1 VSGGT
6 VSFAFVAGTVATVN
20 PCGFA
25 LLPAYLARR
34 VGVEDG
40 SRGGADA
47 VSRALAVGGVTTAGF
62 MLVFGTI
69 GTAIG
74 LGARELT
81 RALPWAGLVIG
92 VTLVLAG
99 AAVLAGG
106 HLRLRLPQP
115 RRRST
120 GGGLRGDVLFGIGY
134 GTASLSCTL
143 PIFLAATGSAVTGSL
158 AGSAL
163 GFLAYA
169 AGMGTILTA
178 LAVAAALSQQGL
190 ARVLRRLVPYVN
202 RVGGAL
208 LALAGAYV
216 VYYWAFFLWPGSD
229 TRTSGRS
236 LIDRGATLSSRAA
249 TWLGSSTGQT
259 TATAVLAALAGL
271 VAWALWRRLFR
282 RAGAGAEARVSP
294 RAAVRP
300 GAGIDSEGRSP
311 EDGDAVALQVN
322 GRATAAGSVKARAAG

>member
-1 VSGGT
+1 LSGST

-40 SRGGADA
+40 ARPSADA
-47 VSRALAVGGVTTAGF
+47 VSRALLVGGVTTAGF

-81 RALPWAGLVIG
+81 RALPWAGLAIG
-92 VTLVLAG
+92 VALVLAG
-99 AAVLAGG
+99 AAVLVGG
-106 HLRLRLPQP
+106 DLRLRLPQLP
-115 RRRST
+115 ARRA

-163 GFLAYA
+163 SFLAYA

-178 LAVAAALSQQGL
+178 LAIAAALSQHGL
-190 ARVLRRLVPYVN
+190 ARALRRLVPYVN
-202 RVGGAL
+202 RASGAL
-208 LALAGAYV
+208 LLLAGGYV

-236 LIDRGATLSSRAA
+236 LINRGESFSSQAA
-249 TWLGSSTGQT
+249 TWLGSDTGQT
-259 TATAVLAALAGL
+259 VATAVLAALAAL
-271 VAWALWRRLFR
+271 VAWALWRWLFR
-282 RAGAGAEARVSP
+282 P
-294 RAAVRP
+294 TKAVGSEP
-300 GAGIDSEGRSP
+300 G
-311 EDGDAVALQVN
+311 VKT
-322 GRATAAGSVKARAAG
+322 RATPQPERRSHGSTSRV

>member
-1 VSGGT
+1 MTGGA

-34 VGVEDG
+34 VGAEDG
-40 SRGGADA
+40 TRRSADA
-47 VSRALAVGGVTTAGF
+47 VSRALVVGGVTTAGF

-92 VTLVLAG
+92 VALVLAG

-106 HLRLRLPQP
+106 HLRIHLPRLRYGGA
-115 RRRST
+115 R
-120 GGGLRGDVLFGIGY
+120 GGLHGDVLFGIGY

-143 PIFLAATGSAVTGSL
+143 PIFLAATGGAVTGSL
-158 AGSAL
+158 AGSAFS
-163 GFLAYA
+163 FLAYA

-190 ARVLRRLVPYVN
+190 ARALRRFVPYVS
-202 RVGGAL
+202 RASGAL
-208 LALAGAYV
+208 LLLAGAYV
-216 VYYWAFFLWPGSD
+216 VYYWAFFLLPGSD
-229 TRTSGRS
+229 TRSSGRS
-236 LIDRGATLSSRAA
+236 LIDRGESLSSQAA
-249 TWLGSSTGQT
+249 TWLGSGRGQT
-259 TATAVLAALAGL
+259 VATIVLATIAALVG
-271 VAWALWRRLFR
+271 WALWRWLR
-282 RAGAGAEARVSP
+282 
-294 RAAVRP
+294 
-300 GAGIDSEGRSP
+300 
-311 EDGDAVALQVN
+311 
-322 GRATAAGSVKARAAG
+322 TARAAADPASGAEHGGTRPERRPHGTASTRA

>member
-1 VSGGT
+1 MTGST
-6 VSFAFVAGTVATVN
+6 VSFAFIAGTVATVN

-34 VGVEDG
+34 VGAEDG
-40 SRGGADA
+40 SRRSAEA
-47 VSRALAVGGVTTAGF
+47 VSRALLVGAVTTGGF

-92 VTLVLAG
+92 AALVVAG
-99 AAVLAGG
+99 ALVLAGG
-106 HLRLRLPQP
+106 HLRLRLPQL
-115 RRRST
+115 RSRATRT
-120 GGGLRGDVLFGIGY
+120 GLSGDVLFGIGY

-163 GFLAYA
+163 SFLAYA

-190 ARVLRRLVPYVN
+190 ALALRRLVPYVN
-202 RVGGAL
+202 RASGAL
-208 LALAGAYV
+208 LLLAGAYV
-216 VYYWAFFLWPGSD
+216 VYYWAFFLLPGSD
-229 TRTSGRS
+229 TRTGGRS
-236 LIDRGATLSSRAA
+236 LINQGETFSSQAA
-249 TWLGSSTGQT
+249 TWLGSGTGQT
-259 TATAVLAALAGL
+259 VATVVLASIGALA
-271 VAWALWRRLFR
+271 VWALWRWVGLPWRP
-282 RAGAGAEARVSP
+282 ARTPSRSAP
-294 RAAVRP
+294 AAREV
-300 GAGIDSEGRSP
+300 EGGQHS
-311 EDGDAVALQVN
+311 G
-322 GRATAAGSVKARAAG
+322 

>member
-1 VSGGT
+1 VSGST

-34 VGVEDG
+34 VGAEDG
-40 SRGGADA
+40 ARPSADA
-47 VSRALAVGGVTTAGF
+47 VSRALLVGAVTTAGF

-92 VTLVLAG
+92 VALVLAG
-99 AAVLAGG
+99 AAVLGG
-106 HLRLRLPQP
+106 AHLRLRLPQL
-115 RRRST
+115 RYRSA
-120 GGGLRGDVLFGIGY
+120 GEGLRGDVLFGVGY

-163 GFLAYA
+163 SFLAYA
-169 AGMGTILTA
+169 AGMGTVLTA
-178 LAVAAALSQQGL
+178 LAVAATLSQQGL
-190 ARVLRRLVPYVN
+190 ARSLRRLVPYVN
-202 RVGGAL
+202 RTSGAL
-208 LALAGAYV
+208 LLLAGAYV

-236 LIDRGATLSSRAA
+236 LIDRGENFSSQAA
-249 TWLGSSTGQT
+249 TWLGSGTGQT
-259 TATAVLAALAGL
+259 VATAVLAALAAL
-271 VAWALWRRLFR
+271 VAWALWRWIFR
-282 RAGAGAEARVSP
+282 P
-294 RAAVRP
+294 
-300 GAGIDSEGRSP
+300 
-311 EDGDAVALQVN
+311 
-322 GRATAAGSVKARAAG
+322 ARAADAPLAPSRPLTQPERRPHGRTSSRV

>member
-1 VSGGT
+1 MTGSA

-34 VGVEDG
+34 VGAEDG
-40 SRGGADA
+40 SRRSVDA
-47 VSRALAVGGVTTAGF
+47 VSRALVVGGVTTAGF

-92 VTLVLAG
+92 VALVLGG
-99 AAVLAGG
+99 AAVLSGG
-106 HLRLRLPQP
+106 HLRLHLPQL
-115 RRRST
+115 RY
-120 GGGLRGDVLFGIGY
+120 GGARAGLRGDVLFGIGY

-158 AGSAL
+158 AGSA
-163 GFLAYA
+163 FSFVAYA

-190 ARVLRRLVPYVN
+190 ARALRHLVPYVN
-202 RVGGAL
+202 RASGAL
-208 LALAGAYV
+208 LLLAGAYV
-216 VYYWAFFLWPGSD
+216 VYYWAFFLLPGSD

-236 LIDRGATLSSRAA
+236 LIDRGESFSSQAA
-249 TWLGSSTGQT
+249 TWLGSGMGQT
-259 TATAVLAALAGL
+259 VATIVLATIAAL
-271 VAWALWRRLFR
+271 VASALWRWLRPDRER
-282 RAGAGAEARVSP
+282 RPHGTAST
-294 RAAVRP
+294 RA
-300 GAGIDSEGRSP
+300 
-311 EDGDAVALQVN
+311 
-322 GRATAAGSVKARAAG
+322 

>member
-1 VSGGT
+1 MTGST

-25 LLPAYLARR
+25 LLPAYLARPI
-34 VGVEDG
+34 GVEDG
-40 SRGGADA
+40 VRRSADA
-47 VSRALAVGGVTTAGF
+47 VSRALVVGVVTTAGF

-92 VTLVLAG
+92 IALVLAG
-99 AAVLAGG
+99 AAVVAGI
-106 HLRLRLPQP
+106 RLRVPLPQP
-115 RRRST
+115 RLRSA
-120 GGGLRGDVLFGIGY
+120 GPGLHGDVLFGVGY

-143 PIFLAATGSAVTGSL
+143 PIFLAATGGAVTGSL

-163 GFLAYA
+163 SFLAYA

-190 ARVLRRLVPYVN
+190 ARVLRRFVPYVN
-202 RVGGAL
+202 RAAGAL
-208 LALAGAYV
+208 LLLAGGYV
-216 VYYWAFFLWPGSD
+216 VYYWAFFLLPGSD

-236 LIDRGATLSSRAA
+236 LIDRGESLSSQAA
-249 TWLGSSTGQT
+249 TWLGSDTGQT
-259 TATAVLAALAGL
+259 VASAVLAALAAL
-271 VAWALWRRLFR
+271 IAWALWRWLFHPA
-282 RAGAGAEARVSP
+282 RAT
-294 RAAVRP
+294 
-300 GAGIDSEGRSP
+300 
-311 EDGDAVALQVN
+311 
-322 GRATAAGSVKARAAG
+322 TAAGYRKAAR

>member
-1 VSGGT
+1 MTGST
-6 VSFAFVAGTVATVN
+6 ISFAFVAGTVATVN

-34 VGVEDG
+34 VGAEDG
-40 SRGGADA
+40 TRTSTDA
-47 VSRALAVGGVTTAGF
+47 VSRALLVGAVTTGGF

-92 VTLVLAG
+92 VALVLAG

-106 HLRLRLPQP
+106 HLRLRLPQL
-115 RRRST
+115 RYRST
-120 GGGLRGDVLFGIGY
+120 GGGLRGDVLFGVGY

-163 GFLAYA
+163 SFLAYA

-190 ARVLRRLVPYVN
+190 ARALRQLMPYVN
-202 RVGGAL
+202 RA
-208 LALAGAYV
+208 
-216 VYYWAFFLWPGSD
+216 
-229 TRTSGRS
+229 SG
-236 LIDRGATLSSRAA
+236 
-249 TWLGSSTGQT
+249 
-259 TATAVLAALAGL
+259 
-271 VAWALWRRLFR
+271 
-282 RAGAGAEARVSP
+282 
-294 RAAVRP
+294 
-300 GAGIDSEGRSP
+300 
-311 EDGDAVALQVN
+311 
-322 GRATAAGSVKARAAG
+322 

>member
-1 VSGGT
+1 VTGGA

-34 VGVEDG
+34 VGVEAG
-40 SRGGADA
+40 ARPSADA
-47 VSRALAVGGVTTAGF
+47 VSRALLVGGVTTAGF

-69 GTAIG
+69 GAAIG

-92 VTLVLAG
+92 LALVLAG
-99 AAVLAGG
+99 AAVLAGVP
-106 HLRLRLPQP
+106 LRLRLPQLGY
-115 RRRST
+115 RSAA
-120 GGGLRGDVLFGIGY
+120 GGLRGDVLFGVGY

-163 GFLAYA
+163 SFLAYA

-178 LAVAAALSQQGL
+178 LAVAATLSQQGL
-190 ARVLRRLVPYVN
+190 ARSLRRLVPYVN
-202 RVGGAL
+202 RTSGAL
-208 LALAGAYV
+208 LLLAGAYV

-236 LIDRGATLSSRAA
+236 PIDRGEHFSSVAA
-249 TWLGSSTGQT
+249 TWLGSGTGQT
-259 TATAVLAALAGL
+259 VATAVLAALAAL
-271 VAWALWRRLFR
+271 VTWALWRRIFR
-282 RAGAGAEARVSP
+282 PP
-294 RAAVRP
+294 RAAGAAIARP
-300 GAGIDSEGRSP
+300 SLLTQPERRAHGRSSTR
-311 EDGDAVALQVN
+311 V
-322 GRATAAGSVKARAAG
+322 

>member
-1 VSGGT
+1 MTGST

-34 VGVEDG
+34 VGAEDG
-40 SRGGADA
+40 TRRNADA
-47 VSRALAVGGVTTAGF
+47 VSRALLVGAVTTAGF

-92 VTLVLAG
+92 VALVLAG

-106 HLRLRLPQP
+106 HLRLRLPQL
-115 RRRST
+115 RYRST

-143 PIFLAATGSAVTGSL
+143 PIFLAATGSAVTGSF

-163 GFLAYA
+163 SFLAYA
-169 AGMGTILTA
+169 AGMGTVLTA
-178 LAVAAALSQQGL
+178 LAVAAALSQQGV
-190 ARVLRRLVPYVN
+190 ARALRRLVPYVN
-202 RVGGAL
+202 RASGAL
-208 LALAGAYV
+208 LLLAGAYV
-216 VYYWAFFLWPGSD
+216 VYYWAFFLLPGSD

-236 LIDRGATLSSRAA
+236 LINRGESFSSQAA
-249 TWLGSSTGQT
+249 TWLGSGTGQT
-259 TATAVLAALAGL
+259 VASVVLGTIAALA
-271 VAWALWRRLFR
+271 AWALWRWL
-282 RAGAGAEARVSP
+282 
-294 RAAVRP
+294 VRP
-300 GAGIDSEGRSP
+300 ARTAGDEEFASTGEATQLERRPHGTAST
-311 EDGDAVALQVN
+311 
-322 GRATAAGSVKARAAG
+322 RA